1 MKIYYSLFALT
12 ISLSLLACSSGPKAK
27 YKEEENTP
35 KFATGRAFTETP
47 DTILRAA
54 RAVLDEMMRDSE
66 PKATGSLKGNDE
78 SVRTGWVYSLSKDK
92 YVEFPFNGTKKRK
105 ILQVRRKYTYTAVP
119 GLAGSQVTYGIEE
132 EIQKVDLKTGEPDG
146 WSSVEPAQYA
156 YDEMQKRLRQRIQE
170 Q

>member
-1 MKIYYSLFALT
+1 MG
-12 ISLSLLACSSGPKAK
+12 ISLSLVSCSSGPKAK

-35 KFATGRAFTETP
+35 KFSTGRSFTESP

-54 RAVLDEMMRDSE
+54 RAVLDEMMRASE
-66 PKATGSLKGNDE
+66 PPATASLKGNDE
-78 SVRTGWVYSLSKDK
+78 SVRTGWVYSMSKDK

-105 ILQVRRKYTYTAVP
+105 SLQVRRKYTYTAVP
-119 GLAGSQVTYGIEE
+119 NLAGSQVTYGIEE
-132 EIQKVDLKTGEPDG
+132 EIQKVNLKTGEPDG

-156 YDEMQKRLRQRIQE
+156 YDDMQKRLRQKIQE